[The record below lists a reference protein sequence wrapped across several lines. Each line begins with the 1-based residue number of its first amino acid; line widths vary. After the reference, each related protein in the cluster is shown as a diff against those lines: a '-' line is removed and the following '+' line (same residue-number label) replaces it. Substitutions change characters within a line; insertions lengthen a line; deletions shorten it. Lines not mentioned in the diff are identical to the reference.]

1 MEGVYLCFWIQVVS
15 ATKGNQKRSFPS
27 NLDKTDR
34 MVRLVLAVVLAAL
47 YFTGTVPGTLGIVFL
62 VLAVVFA
69 LTAAVSIC
77 PIYLLVGLSTRS

>member
-1 MEGVYLCFWIQVVS
+1 MNIKKNV
-15 ATKGNQKRSFPS
+15 GNV
-27 NLDKTDR
+27 DR
-34 MVRLVLAVVLAAL
+34 IVRLVLAVILAAL
-47 YFTGTVPGTLGIVFL
+47 YFTSVVSGTLGIVFL